1 MFWRMVGCS
10 HHRTPIEIREKLA
23 FSPEQVRQALAV
35 FAKRFPESESVLL
48 STCNRVELYTATQSL
63 QRLPSTSDLGKF
75 LADFHELRLEDFQEQ
90 LAAAEDEQ
98 AIKHLFMV
106 ASSLDS
112 MIVGE
117 AQILS
122 QVKTA
127 YELACEEESAG
138 GLMHSAFQ
146 RATAVARRI
155 TNETEIHRRRISV
168 PSVAVSEV
176 ATQFFERFD
185 DKRILLIGAGEM
197 GTETLKYLTDAGAKQ
212 IRIVNRNA
220 ERAIE
225 LAKQFDAVT
234 TPWDALETSVSE
246 ADLVVSTTSSTEPIF
261 SLERFKRVLQRRKRR
276 AILILDLAVP
286 RDFEAAIADL
296 PDVYMF
302 SVDDLQKVCDRNIEL
317 RQKEWPK
324 AERIVQ
330 EETQKFMAEMI
341 HRGSGP
347 TIKLLREQAE
357 RIKQEELQRLLGKL
371 QVYGVDENVTNELSV
386 AFERL
391 VNKLLHPP
399 LQTLREHA
407 DTTHHASMLDALRR
421 LFQLRD
427 QP

>member
-1 MFWRMVGCS
+1 MFWRMIGCS
-10 HHRTPIEIREKLA
+10 HHRTPIEVREKIA
-23 FSPEQVRQALAV
+23 FSPGQVREALTV
-35 FAKRFPESESVLL
+35 FSERFPESESVLL

-63 QRLPSTSDLGKF
+63 QRLPSSSDLGKF
-75 LADFHELRLEDFQEQ
+75 LADFHHIPIDEFKDQ
-90 LAAAEDEQ
+90 LISVEDEA

-127 YELACEEESAG
+127 YELACEKESAG

-168 PSVAVSEV
+168 PSVAVSEI

-212 IRIVNRNA
+212 IRIVNRNL
-220 ERAIE
+220 ERAHE

-234 TPWDALETSVSE
+234 MPWDSLETCVCE
-246 ADLVVSTTSSTEPIF
+246 ADLVVSTTSAPEPIF
-261 SLERFKRVLQRRKRR
+261 TLERFKKVLQRRKRQ

-296 PDVYMF
+296 SDVYMF
-302 SVDDLQKVCDRNIEL
+302 SVDDLQKVCERNIEL

-324 AERIVQ
+324 AERIVH

-341 HRGSGP
+341 HRGTGP
-347 TIKLLREQAE
+347 TIKLLREQAD

-371 QVYGVDENVTNELSV
+371 RTHGVDPVIENELSIS
-386 AFERL
+386 FERL

-399 LQTLREHA
+399 LQSLRENA
-407 DTTHHASMLDALRR
+407 DTTNHASMLDALRK
-421 LFQLRD
+421 LFQLRE
-427 QP
+427 

>member
-1 MFWRMVGCS
+1 MFWRMIGCS

-23 FSPEQVRQALAV
+23 FSPEQVRQALDV
-35 FAKRFPESESVLL
+35 FADRFPESESVLL

-63 QRLPSTSDLGKF
+63 HRLPSTKDLGAF
-75 LADFHELRLEDFQEQ
+75 LADFHRLRVEDFQEQ
-90 LAAAEDEQ
+90 LAAAEDEH

-155 TNETEIHRRRISV
+155 ANETEIHRRRISV

-220 ERAIE
+220 ERGAE
-225 LAKQFDAVT
+225 LAKLFDAVT
-234 TPWDALETSVSE
+234 LPWDALETGVSE

-286 RDFEAAIADL
+286 RDFEAAISEL

-317 RQKEWPK
+317 RKKEWPK

-347 TIKLLREQAE
+347 TIKLLRDQAN
-357 RIKQEELQRLLGKL
+357 RIKQEELQRLLGRL
-371 QVYGVDENVTNELSV
+371 QAHGVNENVANELSIS
-386 AFERL
+386 FERL

-399 LQTLREHA
+399 LQSLRENA
-407 DTTHHASMLDALRR
+407 DTTYHANMLDALRR
-421 LFQLRD
+421 LFQLRE
-427 QP
+427 

>member
-23 FSPEQVRQALAV
+23 FSPEQVRQALDV
-35 FAKRFPESESVLL
+35 FADRFPESESVLL

-63 QRLPSTSDLGKF
+63 HRLPSTKDLGAF
-75 LADFHELRLEDFQEQ
+75 LADFHHLRVEDFQEQ
-90 LAAAEDEQ
+90 LAAAEDEH

-155 TNETEIHRRRISV
+155 ANETEIHRRRISV

-220 ERAIE
+220 ERGAE

-234 TPWDALETSVSE
+234 LPWDALETGVSE

-261 SLERFKRVLQRRKRR
+261 SLERFKKVLQRRKRR

-286 RDFEAAIADL
+286 RDFEAAISEL

-317 RQKEWPK
+317 RKKEWPK

-347 TIKLLREQAE
+347 TIKLLRDQAN
-357 RIKQEELQRLLGKL
+357 RIKQEELQRLLGRL
-371 QVYGVDENVTNELSV
+371 QAHGVNENVANELSIS
-386 AFERL
+386 FERL

-399 LQTLREHA
+399 LQSLRENA
-407 DTTHHASMLDALRR
+407 DTTYHANMLDALRR
-421 LFQLRD
+421 LFQLRE
-427 QP
+427 

>member
-23 FSPEQVRQALAV
+23 FSPEQVRQALEV
-35 FAKRFPESESVLL
+35 FATRFPESESVLL

-63 QRLPSTSDLGKF
+63 DRLPSTKDLGTF
-75 LADFHELRLEDFQEQ
+75 LADFHQLKLDDFHDM

-155 TNETEIHRRRISV
+155 ANETEIHRRRISV

-212 IRIVNRNA
+212 IRIVNRNP
-220 ERAIE
+220 ERAVE
-225 LAKQFDAVT
+225 LAKMFDAVT
-234 TPWDALETSVSE
+234 LPWDALETGVSE

-261 SLERFKRVLQRRKRR
+261 SLERFKKVLQRRKRR

-317 RQKEWPK
+317 RKNEWPK

-347 TIKLLREQAE
+347 TIKLLRDQANK
-357 RIKQEELQRLLGKL
+357 IKQEELQRLLGRL
-371 QVYGVDENVTNELSV
+371 QAHGVNDEVTNELSIS
-386 AFERL
+386 FERL

-399 LQTLREHA
+399 LQSLRENA
-407 DTTHHASMLDALRR
+407 DSSHHASMLDALRK
-421 LFQLRD
+421 LFQLRE
-427 QP
+427 

>member
-23 FSPEQVRQALAV
+23 FSPEQVRQALDV
-35 FAKRFPESESVLL
+35 FASRFPESESVLL
-48 STCNRVELYTATQSL
+48 STCNRVELYTATQTL
-63 QRLPSTSDLGKF
+63 ARLPSTTDLGNF
-75 LADFHELRLEDFQEQ
+75 LADFHHLRLEDFQEQ
-90 LAAAEDEQ
+90 LAAAEDEH

-106 ASSLDS
+106 AASLDS

-155 TNETEIHRRRISV
+155 ANETEIHRRRISV

-234 TPWDALETSVSE
+234 NPWDALETCVSE
-246 ADLVVSTTSSTEPIF
+246 ADLVVSTTSSPEPIF

-286 RDFEAAIADL
+286 RDFDAAIADL

-347 TIKLLREQAE
+347 TIKLLREQADK
-357 RIKQEELQRLLGKL
+357 IKQEELQRLLGKL
-371 QVYGVDENVTNELSV
+371 QVHGVNESVTNELSI

-399 LQTLREHA
+399 LQTLRENA
-407 DTTHHASMLDALRR
+407 DTTNHATMLDALRR

-427 QP
+427 

>member
-23 FSPEQVRQALAV
+23 FSPEQVRQALEV
-35 FAKRFPESESVLL
+35 FATRFPESESVLL

-63 QRLPSTSDLGKF
+63 ERLPSTKDLGTF
-75 LADFHELRLEDFQEQ
+75 LADFHQLKLDDFHDM

-220 ERAIE
+220 ERAVE
-225 LAKQFDAVT
+225 LAKMFDAVT
-234 TPWDALETSVSE
+234 LPWDALETGVSE

-261 SLERFKRVLQRRKRR
+261 SLERFKKVLQRRKRR

-317 RQKEWPK
+317 RKNEWPK

-347 TIKLLREQAE
+347 TIKLLRDQANK
-357 RIKQEELQRLLGKL
+357 IKQEELQRLLGRL
-371 QVYGVDENVTNELSV
+371 QAHGVNDEVTNELSIS
-386 AFERL
+386 FERL

-399 LQTLREHA
+399 LQSLRENA
-407 DTTHHASMLDALRR
+407 DSSHHASMLDALRK
-421 LFQLRD
+421 LFQLRE
-427 QP
+427 

>member
-23 FSPEQVRQALAV
+23 FSPEQVRQALEL
-35 FAKRFPESESVLL
+35 FASRFPESESVLL

-63 QRLPSTSDLGKF
+63 QRLPSTSDLGNF
-75 LADFHELRLEDFQEQ
+75 LADFHHLRLEDFQEQ
-90 LAAAEDEQ
+90 LAAADDGQ

-212 IRIVNRNA
+212 IRIVNRNE

-234 TPWDALETSVSE
+234 NPWDALETCVSE
-246 ADLVVSTTSSTEPIF
+246 ADLVVSTTSSPEPIF

-286 RDFEAAIADL
+286 RDFDAAIADL

-347 TIKLLREQAE
+347 TIKLLREQADK
-357 RIKQEELQRLLGKL
+357 IKQEELQRLLGKL
-371 QVYGVDENVTNELSV
+371 QVHGINESVTSELSI

-399 LQTLREHA
+399 LQTLRENA

-421 LFQLRD
+421 LFQLRE
-427 QP
+427 

>member
-1 MFWRMVGCS
+1 
-10 HHRTPIEIREKLA
+10 
-23 FSPEQVRQALAV
+23 
-35 FAKRFPESESVLL
+35 
-48 STCNRVELYTATQSL
+48 
-63 QRLPSTSDLGKF
+63 LGGF
-75 LADFHELRLEDFQEQ
+75 LADFHELRVEDFQEQ
-90 LAAAEDEQ
+90 LTTSEDEE

-117 AQILS
+117 AQILA
-122 QVKTA
+122 QVKSA
-127 YELACEEESAG
+127 YELACEVGSAG

-155 TNETEIHRRRISV
+155 ANETEIHRRRISV
-168 PSVAVSEV
+168 PSVAVSEI

-197 GTETLKYLTDAGAKQ
+197 GTETLKYLTDAGAKY
-212 IRIVNRNA
+212 IRVVNRNL

-225 LAKQFDAVT
+225 LAKQFDADT
-234 TPWDALETSVSE
+234 SPWEALEICVSE
-246 ADLVVSTTSSTEPIF
+246 ADLVVSTTSAAEPIF
-261 SLERFKRVLQRRKRR
+261 SLDRFRKVLHRRKRG

-286 RDFEAAIADL
+286 RDFDAAIADL
-296 PDVYMF
+296 PDVYVF

-317 RQKEWPK
+317 RRKEWPK
-324 AERIVQ
+324 GERIVQ

-347 TIKLLREQAE
+347 TIKLLREQAD
-357 RIKQEELQRLLGKL
+357 RIKQEELQRLLGRL
-371 QVYGVDENVTNELSV
+371 QPRGISEDIENELSI

-399 LQTLREHA
+399 LQSLRENA

-421 LFQLRD
+421 LFQLRE
-427 QP
+427 

>member
-23 FSPEQVRQALAV
+23 FSPEQVRQALEL
-35 FAKRFPESESVLL
+35 FASRFPESESVLL

-63 QRLPSTSDLGKF
+63 QRLPSTSDLGNF
-75 LADFHELRLEDFQEQ
+75 LADFHHLRLEDFQEQ
-90 LAAAEDEQ
+90 LAAADDGQ

-127 YELACEEESAG
+127 YELACQEESAG

-212 IRIVNRNA
+212 IRIVNRNE

-234 TPWDALETSVSE
+234 NPWDALETCVSE
-246 ADLVVSTTSSTEPIF
+246 ADLVVSTTSSPEPIF

-286 RDFEAAIADL
+286 RDFDAAIADL

-347 TIKLLREQAE
+347 TIKLLREQADK
-357 RIKQEELQRLLGKL
+357 IKQEELQRLLGKL
-371 QVYGVDENVTNELSV
+371 QVHGINESVTSELSI

-399 LQTLREHA
+399 LQTLRENA

-421 LFQLRD
+421 LFQLRE
-427 QP
+427 

>member
-23 FSPEQVRQALAV
+23 FSPEQVRQALGV
-35 FAKRFPESESVLL
+35 FAGRFPESESVLL

-63 QRLPSTSDLGKF
+63 QRLPSTNDLGNF
-75 LADFHELRLEDFQEQ
+75 LADFHHLHLEEFQEQ
-90 LAAAEDEQ
+90 LAAAEDDQ

-146 RATAVARRI
+146 RATAVAKRI

-212 IRIVNRNA
+212 IRIVNRN
-220 ERAIE
+220 EDRAIE

-234 TPWDALETSVSE
+234 NPWDALETCVSE
-246 ADLVVSTTSSTEPIF
+246 ADLVVSTTSSPEPIF

-286 RDFEAAIADL
+286 RDFDASIADL
-296 PDVYMF
+296 SDVYMF

-317 RQKEWPK
+317 RQNEWPK

-347 TIKLLREQAE
+347 TIKLLREQADK
-357 RIKQEELQRLLGKL
+357 IKQEELQRLLGKL
-371 QVYGVDENVTNELSV
+371 QVHGINDSVTSELSI

-399 LQTLREHA
+399 LQTLRENA

-421 LFQLRD
+421 LFQLRE
-427 QP
+427 